1 MTNGH
6 GGPREAGAGKK
17 MGAPPM
23 AARLAKAGGPK
34 GTASVMSMFS
44 KDAQGGDQAKG
55 ARAYKPS
62 FLCKA

>member
-34 GTASVMSMFS
+34 ASGKCDPGTGSNLERQV
-44 KDAQGGDQAKG
+44 KYLTCRVK
-55 ARAYKPS
+55 RV
-62 FLCKA
+62 